1 MKKDYNKM
9 RYCKGDVLLVKY
21 PYVKLETNKDGFS
34 LTKANPNDP
43 GIILKSDCSKRIIV
57 SKALDRSYLVPDAI
71 PVEQIPGGLFYRIDQ
86 KFPFPAYDDREI
98 DVDLKGFQD
107 LCELTLL
114 SKTKLSL
121 LHIELSCWGGM
132 GKYDFDNFYE
142 DVTEKRDLETQEELL
157 KILNLLLDEG
167 ILCFPKKGEENDI

>member
-1 MKKDYNKM
+1 MKKNYNKM
-9 RYCKGDVLLVKY
+9 RYCKGNVLLVKY
-21 PYVKLETNKDGFS
+21 PYVKLETKKDGFS
-34 LTKANPNDP
+34 LTKAKPNDP

-107 LCELTLL
+107 L
-114 SKTKLSL
+114 S
-121 LHIELSCWGGM
+121 
-132 GKYDFDNFYE
+132 N
-142 DVTEKRDLETQEELL
+142 
-157 KILNLLLDEG
+157 
-167 ILCFPKKGEENDI
+167 

>member
-9 RYCKGDVLLVKY
+9 RYCKGNVLLVKY
-21 PYVKLETNKDGFS
+21 PYVKLETKKDGFS

-98 DVDLKGFQD
+98 DVDLEGFQN

-121 LHIELSCWGGM
+121 LFLEWQSYTVTFVTGKQIYILIQKKPYGPYLSKMREIYGRFAEM
-132 GKYDFDNFYE
+132 E
-142 DVTEKRDLETQEELL
+142 
-157 KILNLLLDEG
+157 
-167 ILCFPKKGEENDI
+167 

>member
-1 MKKDYNKM
+1 MPGASANRDRRFGSDNGIWVGIYDKK
-9 RYCKGDVLLVKY
+9 CKK
-21 PYVKLETNKDGFS
+21 
-34 LTKANPNDP
+34 
-43 GIILKSDCSKRIIV
+43 KR
-57 SKALDRSYLVPDAI
+57 
-71 PVEQIPGGLFYRIDQ
+71 
-86 KFPFPAYDDREI
+86 
-98 DVDLKGFQD
+98 
-107 LCELTLL
+107 
-114 SKTKLSL
+114 